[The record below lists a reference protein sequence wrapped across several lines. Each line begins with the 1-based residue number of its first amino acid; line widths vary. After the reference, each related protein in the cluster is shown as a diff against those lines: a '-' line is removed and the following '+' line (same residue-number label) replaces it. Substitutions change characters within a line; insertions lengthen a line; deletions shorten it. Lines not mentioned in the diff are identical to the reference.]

1 MGGYKGGSLYR
12 GSYSYVFPVTA
23 AVTSSFPS
31 FQSRL
36 AIFLLRKI
44 VFVRACVRPC
54 VCTPF
59 PYCDFATFHF
69 LFGNRRNRR
78 FSNKKCVASL
88 RPTSYLKSGDFGR
101 KYAILRLTSYLK
113 SDDFG
118 RKYAILWLTSYLKSD
133 DLGRKYAMLDENTR
147 FCGSLLI

>member
-1 MGGYKGGSLYR
+1 MR
-12 GSYSYVFPVTA
+12 
-23 AVTSSFPS
+23 
-31 FQSRL
+31 
-36 AIFLLRKI
+36 
-44 VFVRACVRPC
+44 RPC

-101 KYAILRLTSYLK
+101 KYAILRLASYLK
-113 SDDFG
+113 IADFG
-118 RKYAILWLTSYLKSD
+118 RKCAISQPLLDMRPALRAGLSGGSSLGQRPATLFIRLLSVGVPRSVEENVPQKNHFRLLSDNKRGGLYAKTQQSLKIHGYTVD
-133 DLGRKYAMLDENTR
+133 
-147 FCGSLLI
+147 

>member
-1 MGGYKGGSLYR
+1 MFVCCVAFNLARRKKACSQGPLLGLRRISFSLIVWFADSYR
-12 GSYSYVFPVTA
+12 SCPSRFSF
-23 AVTSSFPS
+23 SSWLDSLQRAGFFNP
-31 FQSRL
+31 L
-36 AIFLLRKI
+36 TRKI
-44 VFVRACVRPC
+44 VFVRPCVRPC

-101 KYAILRLTSYLK
+101 KYAILRLISYLK
-113 SDDFG
+113 SDYF
-118 RKYAILWLTSYLKSD
+118 
-133 DLGRKYAMLDENTR
+133 GRKYAMLDENT
-147 FCGSLLI
+147 

>member
-1 MGGYKGGSLYR
+1 MPRAQR
-12 GSYSYVFPVTA
+12 GVLNPL
-23 AVTSSFPS
+23 TS
-31 FQSRL
+31 
-36 AIFLLRKI
+36 KI
-44 VFVRACVRPC
+44 VFVRPACVRPC
-54 VCTPF
+54 VRTLF

-118 RKYAILWLTSYLKSD
+118 RKYAILWLTSFLKSD
-133 DLGRKYAMLDENTR
+133 DFGRKYAVAILAQGSKNIGRLSFTCLD
-147 FCGSLLI
+147 